1 MNSTTPLLQRSGW
14 FARGIALA
22 LVPLLGACPAALELG
37 PPRVEVGASPN
48 SVALAR
54 CGDARVAV
62 VAASAAA
69 RVDVVAV
76 DSDEN
81 ADGFGD
87 VVGAVGFAAG
97 SSPWMVAAR
106 PGHPEQVLV
115 TLFGEGAVA
124 VVDVCAGVEVGRV
137 VVDVVIDLDRALTPL
152 VPIDADGDG
161 ATDATVTR
169 MRLRTPQ
176 AVAVDDDGFAW
187 VTFTNVIEPALP
199 DHPMVA
205 GPGALV
211 RVGVS
216 DAGDALVV
224 DDHRVVPCDNPQGL
238 AVDGDDVW
246 VTCTGHFQNQNGG
259 LVRASPGGIVRVARQ
274 TFDVVIAA
282 NADESF
288 GTPVVFRG
296 EPPGVL
302 GVGSVLGSGV
312 FTLFDAGL
320 NVVRDRAI
328 AGADESLFKAVVVDG
343 ELAVTRFING
353 DLILDPLG
361 TARIVRF
368 SPPGTL
374 PRGLVDVVVDADQ
387 TAVGVFTLSSELVRA
402 EVP

>member
-1 MNSTTPLLQRSGW
+1 M
-14 FARGIALA
+14 ALA
-22 LVPLLGACPAALELG
+22 LVPLLGACPAAPELG

-54 CGDARVAV
+54 CGDDRVAV

-69 RVDVVAV
+69 RVDAIAV
-76 DSDEN
+76 DG
-81 ADGFGD
+81 AGDGFGD

-97 SSPWMVAAR
+97 SSPWMVVAR
-106 PGHPEQVLV
+106 PGHPAQVLV
-115 TLFGEGAVA
+115 TLFGERAVA

-137 VVDVVIDLDRALTPL
+137 VVDVAIDLDRALTPL

-169 MRLRTPQ
+169 MLVRAPQ

-205 GPGALV
+205 GPGVLV
-211 RVGVS
+211 RVALS
-216 DAGDALVV
+216 DAGDALSV
-224 DDHRVVPCDNPQGL
+224 DAHQIVPCDNPQGL

-246 VTCTGHFQNQNGG
+246 VTCTGQFQNQNGG
-259 LVRASPGGIVRVARQ
+259 LVRASPGGIVRVARS
-274 TFDVVIAA
+274 TFDVVTAA
-282 NADESF
+282 SFDESF

-302 GVGSVLGSGV
+302 GVGSVVGSGV

-328 AGADESLFKAVVVDG
+328 AGDDESLFKAVVVDG